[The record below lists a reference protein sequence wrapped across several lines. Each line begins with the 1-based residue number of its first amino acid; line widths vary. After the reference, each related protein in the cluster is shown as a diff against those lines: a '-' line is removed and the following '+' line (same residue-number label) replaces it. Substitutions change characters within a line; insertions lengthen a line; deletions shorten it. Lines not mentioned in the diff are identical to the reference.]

1 MALKIES
8 GDVFNALYYKAEK
21 DEPVIFV
28 HGCNAKGVMGS
39 GVAALVKKLY
49 PHAYNHY
56 KREYDDFGFDLGNV
70 QFCIH
75 KDTSVVVVNAIT
87 QKNYGKD
94 GKLYVSYDA
103 VIKALEDVAKYAKSH
118 NLPVYLPM
126 IGGGLGGGDVKRL
139 TAIFQAVFHDVDAT
153 LYINEDSPSRT

>member
-1 MALKIES
+1 MPLKIES
-8 GDVFNALYYKAEK
+8 GDVFNELLKRHEAGEG
-21 DEPVIFV
+21 VIFV

-49 PHAYNHY
+49 PHAFEAYKQEYN
-56 KREYDDFGFDLGNV
+56 DFGFDLGST
-70 QFCIH
+70 QFVKKTNI
-75 KDTSVVVVNAIT
+75 TSVIVCNAIT
-87 QKNYGKD
+87 QENYGRD
-94 GKLYVSYDA
+94 GRQYVSYVA
-103 VIKALEDVAKYAKSH
+103 VIKALESVRDVALAD

-153 LYINEDSPSRT
+153 LWLKED